1 VDTSILAATVGNMV
15 TLNYGL
21 AAIGSG
27 AGIGVVVGKTI
38 ESIARQP
45 EMAGRLQGLMWIGI
59 AFCEQFALIGIA
71 IPFIFPAS

>member
-1 VDTSILAATVGNMV
+1 MDASILAETVGNIV

-21 AAIGSG
+21 AAFGSA

-38 ESIARQP
+38 ESITLQP
-45 EMAGRLQGLMWIGI
+45 EMSGRLQGLMWIGI

-71 IPFIFPAS
+71 IPYIFAAS

>member
-1 VDTSILAATVGNMV
+1 MDVSTIAALAGNIAAI
-15 TLNYGL
+15 NYGI
-21 AAIGSG
+21 AALGSA

-45 EMAGRLQGLMWIGI
+45 EMSGRLQSLMWIGI

-71 IPFIFPAS
+71 MPFIFPV